1 MLFYYLW
8 EGGEEEENYGGG
20 INPLPSKVEKLN
32 RLHLPLQNKNGEGPP
47 HQEEEQTSRQ
57 EF

>member
-1 MLFYYLW
+1 M
-8 EGGEEEENYGGG
+8 GGGG

-57 EF
+57 KEF